1 MMAVIQIS
9 YLSLITLSSLNP
21 CFNALSNIWFVNGF
35 NYFSLFKGHLRDSD
49 TPLEVKGINLYSRFL
64 ENYNLT
70 ILLILTPF
78 LVGLICLIISMAI
91 QKSKKSTS
99 HNL

>member
-1 MMAVIQIS
+1 MAVIQIS
-9 YLSLITLSSLNP
+9 YLSLITLSSINP

-64 ENYNLT
+64 KNYNLT
-70 ILLILTPF
+70 ILLMLTPF
-78 LVGLICLIISMAI
+78 LVGLICLIISMVI
-91 QKSKKSTS
+91 QKSKKITS